1 MEERTVDSDVVAR
14 PVASLLVSSPLLTPC
29 AMRVLMSADRG
40 RWYVLM
46 SADRG
51 RPSSAEGGRGGRE
64 GNAQDVVMMMRAS
77 VAVKP
82 FCGLRK
88 RADDCSSVVVKERV
102 VHSCIR
108 CEV

>member
-29 AMRVLMSADRG
+29 AMR
-40 RWYVLM
+40 VLM